1 MSLGMGM
8 GMGLGLGVTA
18 YDGMGGHAM
27 AMLPASRE
35 TSLSLNHLMA
45 QGASDELYAYN
56 AHLLDR

>member
-1 MSLGMGM
+1 MSL